1 MLVRRRTFP
10 FWMLSLGAALL
21 AVSCT
26 GSSGDASPPASA
38 SAPAA
43 APAPVP
49 PPDPLNSVA
58 AALAPGG
65 DYRVVAVS
73 RPGAIAGRIRLD
85 TLPPRHDTTLAGD
98 DASVCGTRIPDRS
111 VEGYGHWLE
120 GVLVWVSDV
129 RAGQA
134 LPRMRR
140 ADLQIS
146 QCQFVPRVLA
156 LAQGTTI
163 NLQSKDNMEH
173 RARFYSE
180 SADSLL
186 SRLVTV
192 DRWAVVPTAKIAAD
206 PGLVRVRLTRHPF
219 IRGFVAVFPHPYF
232 AVTNRYGRYRISGL
246 PAGTYHVRVWH
257 ERAGDPIDR
266 VVTVKPGLQA
276 TFDTTL
282 VLH

>member
-1 MLVRRRTFP
+1 MAARRRTVP
-10 FWMLSLGAALL
+10 FRMFSLAAALV

-26 GSSGDASPPASA
+26 GSTGDASPPASA
-38 SAPAA
+38 SASASTRA
-43 APAPVP
+43 SAPAP
-49 PPDPLNSVA
+49 DPLAGVA

-65 DYRVVAVS
+65 AYRVVPVMH
-73 RPGAIAGRIRLD
+73 PGAIAGRIRVD
-85 TLPPRHDTTLAGD
+85 KRPARHDTTLTGD
-98 DASVCGTRIPDRS
+98 DASVCGARVPDRS
-111 VEGYGHWLE
+111 VEGYGHWLQ

-134 LPRMRR
+134 LPRVRR

-146 QCQFVPRVLA
+146 RCQFVPRVLA

-163 NLQSKDNMEH
+163 NLQSKDNTEH
-173 RARFYSE
+173 RTRFYSE

-192 DRWAVVPTAKIAAD
+192 DRWAVVPTARIAVD

-232 AVTNRYGRYRISGL
+232 AVTNRYGRYRIPGL

-257 ERAGDPIDR
+257 ERGGDPVER